1 MDQEA
6 LWGVG
11 GKKGG
16 FKEYFDKK
24 INYIKTNICYKRLIP
39 FFIKTLTLSYKW
51 KVVHFKTKIKTNSTL
66 SIKPTFFFLAPVSN
80 NLT

>member
-39 FFIKTLTLSYKW
+39 FFITLSYK
-51 KVVHFKTKIKTNSTL
+51 
-66 SIKPTFFFLAPVSN
+66 
-80 NLT
+80 